1 MAILKNVTI
10 SDVGFERIPQ
20 GTTGQRPTTNFV
32 TLNSGINGG
41 LSIARDGLQLYIP
54 YPGSIWN
61 VYQNLPDYLKGLL
74 TTISINDGVGSFT
87 FTVPMRVY
95 QLYNPVSPW
104 GLPSTGLL
112 STTVE
117 SGKQYISG
125 YSSNI
130 SVYSQDYAAG
140 TYNFASSSAMYLFS
154 PIAVQANPQGAT
166 TYAGAIRFNTTN
178 QVTEVYNGAEWRPM
192 NDSVTIATG
201 GTISGASIG
210 GYKIHTFTSNGT
222 FTPTY
227 SGAVE
232 VLVIGGGGG
241 GSGLAGGGGG
251 GGYVYQSSFNV
262 VAGLGYPVVVGTGGT
277 GSTTH
282 TNNTA
287 TSGNPSYFGQ
297 PQNQIVGYGGGQG
310 AHWYSPNTG
319 QTPVSNANGGSGGG
333 GPGYGYAPGTRPSGA
348 GVIGQGH
355 PGGWGHHG
363 GGPATTQASYPQPG
377 ICVYGGGG
385 GGGAGQ
391 RGFDRQNVFFEAKGG
406 DGMVSTIANSG
417 QTFYAAGGGG
427 GSHGPSGNY
436 GRDQSTGGQGGGGQS
451 YSSGPSAIQ
460 PANPTSIGSGGA
472 GQWHPDTFNSGNGS
486 NGIVIVRYR
495 N

>member
-20 GTTGQRPTTNFV
+20 GSTGQRPTTFSV
-32 TLNSGINGG
+32 SLSGITGG
-41 LSIARDGLQLYIP
+41 ISIARDGLQLYIP
-54 YPGSIWN
+54 YPGSPWT
-61 VYQNLPDYLKGLL
+61 VYQGLPDYLKGLQC
-74 TTISINDGVGSFT
+74 TISINDTDAGSVT
-87 FTVPMRVY
+87 YSQPTRTYMMR
-95 QLYNPVSPW
+95 NPGWNLVDTSGW
-104 GLPSTGLL
+104 
-112 STTVE
+112 TTVE
-117 SGKQYISG
+117 TGQSYISSQG
-125 YSSNI
+125 ATL
-130 SVYSQDYAAG
+130 SVFYRDFTAG
-140 TYNFASSSAMYLFS
+140 TYSIDNNSAMYFFS
-154 PIAVQANPQGAT
+154 PVAIQSNPQGT
-166 TYAGAIRFNTTN
+166 NTYAGAVRFNTTY
-178 QVTEVYNGAEWRPM
+178 QVTEVYNGAEWRPL
-192 NDSVTIATG
+192 NDSVTNGTG

-222 FTPTY
+222 FTPAY

-251 GGYVYQSSFNV
+251 GGYVYNSSFNV
-262 VAGLGYPVVVGTGGT
+262 IGGLAYPVVVGTAGT

-287 TSGNPSYFGQ
+287 SSGNPSYFGT
-297 PQNQIVGYGGGQG
+297 PQSQIIGYGGGQG
-310 AHWYSPNTG
+310 AHWYSPASPG
-319 QTPVSNANGGSGGG
+319 QSPQPVSGGGSGGG
-333 GPGYGYAPGTRPSGA
+333 GPGYGYSPGTRPGGT

-363 GGPATTQASYPQPG
+363 SGPANTQASYPQPG

-406 DGMVSTIANSG
+406 DGMASTIANTG

-427 GSHGPSGNY
+427 GAHGPSGNHA
-436 GRDQSTGGQGGGGQS
+436 RDANIGGLGGGGYS
-451 YSSGPSAIQ
+451 YSGGPSAIQ
-460 PANPTSIGSGGA
+460 PANPTSVGSGGA
-472 GQWHPDTFNSGNGS
+472 GQWHPDTYNSGNGS